1 MATAKKTTPKTAAT
15 EVVDAPVKAGKAIVP
30 KTAAA
35 DLALVAEDFLEQ
47 FAGNGMEGVD
57 SESFAIPFL
66 AVLQKTSPAA
76 DGDSPEY
83 IEGARPGMFFETVSR
98 SIFDGKEGV
107 MIVPCAYKRE
117 FIRWGA
123 DDGNEKYKGSYTP
136 EQVNQMTAS
145 GAVKEL
151 DNRLYFPL
159 PDGSVSEKKCDRLS
173 DTRNHYILIIGKDGA
188 WTRALMSLASTQ
200 IKKSKHLMSALSNV
214 KLRGA
219 AGLYT
224 PPTFS
229 NVVLAQTKLEQND
242 KGSWHGLQ
250 FTLQGREGL
259 TKDIFMDAK
268 AFCDEVHKGTVETNF
283 DNAPEGVRS
292 AAPSAG
298 NGF

>member
-1 MATAKKTTPKTAAT
+1 MATAKKTTPKVAA
-15 EVVDAPVKAGKAIVP
+15 EVVDAPVKTGKAIVP
-30 KTAAA
+30 KAAAA
-35 DLALVAEDFLEQ
+35 DVALVEEDFMEQ

-57 SESFAIPFL
+57 AESFAIPFL

-76 DGDSPEY
+76 DADSPEY
-83 IEGARPGMFFETVSR
+83 IEGSKPGMFIETVSR
-98 SIFDGKEGV
+98 SVFDGKEGIL
-107 MIVPCAYKRE
+107 IVPCAYKRE

-136 EQVNQMTAS
+136 EQVNAMTAN
-145 GAVKEL
+145 GTVKEL

-173 DTRNHYILIIGKDGA
+173 DTRNHYVLIIGEDGA

-214 KLRGA
+214 KLRGK

-268 AFCDEVHKGTVETNF
+268 AFCDEVHKGSVAANF
-283 DNAPEGVRS
+283 DQAPDGVRS

-298 NGF
+298 DGF